1 VFHKQIEEEI
11 IIKNSRMVYVIKD
24 QEGNFVSGNR
34 RTFTFTDEGWL
45 YLSYTGI
52 ATGFSFYS
60 ATEKGLKTA
69 EIDLKKLQNIND
81 KYGFGKIFYI
91 KCLEYNSIEEGNF
104 IIDKI
109 FKDKIHN
116 DNKKIVNF

>member
-1 VFHKQIEEEI
+1 
-11 IIKNSRMVYVIKD
+11 MVYIIKD
-24 QEGNFVSGNR
+24 QDGNFVSGNR

-52 ATGFSFYS
+52 TTGFSFYI

-69 EIDLKKLQNIND
+69 ENELRILQEINN
-81 KYGFGKIFYI
+81 KYGFNKMFYI
-91 KCLEYNSIEEGNF
+91 ECLEYNSINGGEF

-109 FKDKIHN
+109 FKDKIHK
-116 DNKKIVNF
+116 DNKKVVNF